1 MKNNAANLC
10 ERRIFPDGE
19 LVLAEPVAGDQLL
32 VVRVPH
38 DARHLVIHI
47 QDIIDVPKLFYYSL
61 CLWLFG
67 YVLVSFF
74 SPLQIIV
81 VLEFL
86 ESQD

>member
-1 MKNNAANLC
+1 MHLFRCNQWMDRKYQAFIAQHCMKNNAANLC

-47 QDIIDVPKLFYYSL
+47 QDIIDILKPLYNSF
-61 CLWLFG
+61 CL
-67 YVLVSFF
+67 
-74 SPLQIIV
+74 
-81 VLEFL
+81 
-86 ESQD
+86 